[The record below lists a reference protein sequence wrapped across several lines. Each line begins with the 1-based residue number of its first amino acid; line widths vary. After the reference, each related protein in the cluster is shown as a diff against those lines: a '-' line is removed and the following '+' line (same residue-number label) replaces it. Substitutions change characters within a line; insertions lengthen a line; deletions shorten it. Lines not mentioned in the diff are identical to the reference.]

1 MNMLAV
7 DQAESL
13 RRMLAPRATR
23 RIAVL
28 GCEPGAGATTVAL
41 GLAHALAMQGEHVL
55 LVDEDLSH
63 ARATRLA
70 GASPAGTLAQVLG
83 GAIAVDA
90 ALGRREPGMPALLPG
105 DPLAWGPLQAL
116 QGFRTVVSD
125 ARVGADGALSRFSGA
140 AHNLVVV
147 MRPERQSLTAAYA
160 CIKRLHHR
168 YACRQF
174 ELVVNGAASEA
185 SAIAIAG
192 NLARTA
198 GQYLGVQARCAG
210 VLPADPL
217 VARSTALARGVV
229 DAFPGAPATAML
241 RRLAA
246 SIAGWPLPSDPEPM
260 PATGAATAA
269 RHASASAVPPAS
281 AMAC

>member
-1 MNMLAV
+1 MLAV

-41 GLAHALAMQGEHVL
+41 GLAHALAMQGERVL
-55 LVDEDLSH
+55 LVDEDPSH
-63 ARATRLA
+63 GRATRLA
-70 GASPAGTLAQVLG
+70 GASPSGTLAQVLG
-83 GAIAVDA
+83 GAIAIDA
-90 ALGRREPGMPALLPG
+90 AVGRREAGMPALLPG
-105 DPLAWGPLQAL
+105 DASAWGPLQPL

-125 ARVGADGALSRFSGA
+125 ARRGVDGALSRFSGA

-147 MRPERQSLTAAYA
+147 MRPERESLTAAYA

-174 ELVVNGAASEA
+174 ELVVNSAASEA
-185 SAIAIAG
+185 SAMAIAG

-217 VARSTALARGVV
+217 VARSMALGRGVV

-246 SIAGWPLPSDPEPM
+246 SIAGWPLSPDPEPM
-260 PATGAATAA
+260 PAPGAPGAATAA
-269 RHASASAVPPAS
+269 ASAPPSAS

>member
-1 MNMLAV
+1 MLAV

-147 MRPERQSLTAAYA
+147 MRPERESLTAAYA

-185 SAIAIAG
+185 SAVAIAG

-269 RHASASAVPPAS
+269 RNASPSAVPPAS

>member
-1 MNMLAV
+1 MLAV

>member
-1 MNMLAV
+1 MLAV

-23 RIAVL
+23 RIAVFA
-28 GCEPGAGATTVAL
+28 CEPGAGATTVAL
-41 GLAHALAMQGEHVL
+41 GLAHALALQGERVL
-55 LVDEDLSH
+55 LVDEDLPH

-70 GASPAGTLAQVLG
+70 GAAPSGTLAQVLAG
-83 GAIAVDA
+83 TVAADA
-90 ALGRREPGMPALLPG
+90 AVGRREAGMPALLPG
-105 DPLAWGPLQAL
+105 DATAWGSLQAL
-116 QGFRTVVSD
+116 QDFRTVVTD
-125 ARVGADGALSRFSGA
+125 ARVGADGALSRFAGA

-147 MRPERQSLTAAYA
+147 MRPERESLTAAYA

-185 SAIAIAG
+185 SAMAIAG

-217 VARSTALARGVV
+217 VARGTALSRGVV

-246 SIAGWPLPSDPEPM
+246 SIAGWPLSPDPEPM
-260 PATGAATAA
+260 PAAGPPGASTIV
-269 RHASASAVPPAS
+269 ASAAPPAS

>member
-1 MNMLAV
+1 MLAV

-28 GCEPGAGATTVAL
+28 ACEPGAGATTVAL